1 VPAAEVVSSTTRT
14 APVAQPPPPSI
25 APTPSTTASTGT
37 ATNEPDSSGTP
48 YEFLKEGIP
57 AAIHEKMPE
66 IRECADAWLRHNPK
80 LEGRM
85 LVAFDITP
93 DDAGTG
99 EVTGIELIDGGVG
112 QPFMEGCILNV
123 FQDIRFVEPPGGG
136 KVRVRYPIRLE
147 DKVDESSK

>member
-1 VPAAEVVSSTTRT
+1 MCS
-14 APVAQPPPPSI
+14 PPPPI
-25 APTPSTTASTGT
+25 APAPLTTGSTVT
-37 ATNEPDSSGTP
+37 ATSDRDTSGTP
-48 YEFLKEGIP
+48 YDFDKEGIG

-66 IRECADAWLRHNPK
+66 IRECADAWLRQNPK

-99 EVTGIELIDGGVG
+99 EVTRIELVDGGVG
-112 QPFMEGCILNV
+112 QPFMEGCILNA

-136 KVRVRYPIRLE
+136 KVRVRYPIRVE
-147 DKVDESSK
+147 GGQGGASMP